1 MRSWFL
7 LFSKSGYHRGTC
19 RSEIFVE
26 VTETA
31 SHKSIWAMFKKVSV
45 HPTALRYGGTL
56 SPRDITVIKNCG
68 CRTMRI
74 DWDNV
79 EIQST
84 NRIPI
89 NMPTTGAVFI
99 WTSSDLDHIDSE
111 HQQYT
116 VTIMGR
122 VLDMIYQIPLD
133 PTIHPRNLGRRAATA
148 ASIEDTA
155 GTGEGA
161 MAMASDKAP
170 PYSQY

>member
-1 MRSWFL
+1 
-7 LFSKSGYHRGTC
+7 
-19 RSEIFVE
+19 
-26 VTETA
+26 
-31 SHKSIWAMFKKVSV
+31 MFKKVSV
-45 HPTALRYGGTL
+45 HPTALRYGGAL
-56 SPRDITVIKNCG
+56 SSRDITVIKNCG

-74 DWDNV
+74 NWDNV
-79 EIQST
+79 EIQGT

-89 NMPTTGAVFI
+89 NMPTTGTVSI

-122 VLDMIYQIPLD
+122 ELDMIYRIPFDL
-133 PTIHPRNLGRRAATA
+133 TIHPRNLGHSAATA
-148 ASIEDTA
+148 ASIKDTA

-161 MAMASDKAP
+161 IAMASDKAL